1 MLSDS
6 MLKTLRMWECNNHLE
21 EGITHLKACPGS
33 KSQQLNY
40 HSIPISQEHEYDGP
54 IIHGGSNDLIK
65 DPNENKD
72 ATKIARNVLQ
82 YCTAMPK
89 P

>member
-1 MLSDS
+1 M
-6 MLKTLRMWECNNHLE
+6 REFNNDLV
-21 EGITHLKACPGS
+21 EGIAHLIAFPGS
-33 KSQQLNY
+33 QPQQLNH
-40 HSIPISQEHEYDGP
+40 HSITVLQEHEYDGP

-82 YCTAMPK
+82 
-89 P
+89 